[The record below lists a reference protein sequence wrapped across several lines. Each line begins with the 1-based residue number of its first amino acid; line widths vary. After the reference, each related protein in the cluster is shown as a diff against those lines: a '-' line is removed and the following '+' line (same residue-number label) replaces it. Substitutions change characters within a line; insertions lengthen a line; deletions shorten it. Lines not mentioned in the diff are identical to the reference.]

1 MYPFKILSV
10 QETKPDAQQNVFNQQ
25 SFSSQPQGQFSQQKF
40 RHHPS
45 PQKQPIAA
53 ASQTLQQDLTPS
65 PRSKQPMYQNVGPY
79 FSESPIPDRSA
90 DVTVVRLNSS
100 QQANLPTVGQVKRQF
115 QPESPPFISSRQPTV
130 INGHT
135 KGKDYF
141 DGAKLSN
148 VAAKMDTAGS
158 GSGSGTSSVAN
169 RQKQPPPFQ
178 AQPHPSASPR
188 LQRPPLK
195 PSDMSECNDLNC
207 RFVHV
212 ALSVCPIFYFKIESW
227 ELHFRYILV

>member
-53 ASQTLQQDLTPS
+53 ASQTLQQDLTPP
-65 PRSKQPMYQNVGPY
+65 PRSKQPMYQNVPY
-79 FSESPIPDRSA
+79 FSESPVPDRSA
-90 DVTVVRLNSS
+90 DVTVVRSNFPPQSGFS
-100 QQANLPTVGQVKRQF
+100 QQANPPSVGQLKRQF
-115 QPESPPFISSRQPTV
+115 QADPPPSSASQSTV
-130 INGHT
+130 VNGHS

-141 DGAKLSN
+141 DGTKVSN
-148 VAAKMDTAGS
+148 VAVKMGTSGS
-158 GSGSGTSSVAN
+158 GSGSGTSSVAS
-169 RQKQPPPFQ
+169 RQQPPPFQ

-195 PSDMSECNDLNC
+195 SSDMSECNDSSC

-212 ALSVCPIFYFKIESW
+212 ALSICPIFYSKIERW
-227 ELHFRYILV
+227 ELHFI